1 MFEEDLNYQEFK
13 TISDITDA
21 FTFEATSINVDY
33 LLTLQRNNTG
43 FLKKQ
48 VTIHTYFADIFN
60 ELKNYYQDEDK
71 LELKEFIFALKEKFI
86 KNNALKEYFKSQN
99 SFDYCIILGD
109 RFLPLIPKN
118 LLSTLESYYEKI
130 DLARLLYLDNLNNV
144 NDENN
149 KQTLH
154 EIEENYFNI
163 QSDIKSELCKFLALW
178 IHAYRI
184 EKAYDNVRADS
195 KNLTF
200 SHRFYG
206 WHGNNEIYKINDNL
220 KVEFNSNFGYGDS
233 SYFYIVLY
241 FKDLKIFPFMDWT
254 NYKYANASKMR
265 SYTKRLHEAKIGITE
280 NGRRKDIVEIHQED
294 WDKGMDYLVLACN
307 LAIQDEKQF
316 IETYIWKPVA
326 IMVTDLENIFDRN
339 DDELN
344 REFRSFDYGLEKYQ
358 SQVDIK
364 KIKLMNI
371 KGQKIVGS
379 LDFLSE
385 ISKLREFMDTEI
397 YINRINDI
405 NIRLLPKL
413 TITLEECQKLDKILQ
428 DKINN
433 LFERLK
439 EIWLGKGL
447 SQLEKNIRNLNELQ
461 LKEYENLKD
470 IHTQLSK
477 NKFDLETDKKHN
489 DILLKN
495 ISGYIKKI
503 NFKTVINK

>member
-1 MFEEDLNYQEFK
+1 
-13 TISDITDA
+13 
-21 FTFEATSINVDY
+21 
-33 LLTLQRNNTG
+33 
-43 FLKKQ
+43 
-48 VTIHTYFADIFN
+48 
-60 ELKNYYQDEDK
+60 
-71 LELKEFIFALKEKFI
+71 
-86 KNNALKEYFKSQN
+86 
-99 SFDYCIILGD
+99 
-109 RFLPLIPKN
+109 
-118 LLSTLESYYEKI
+118 
-130 DLARLLYLDNLNNV
+130 
-144 NDENN
+144 
-149 KQTLH
+149 
-154 EIEENYFNI
+154 
-163 QSDIKSELCKFLALW
+163 
-178 IHAYRI
+178 
-184 EKAYDNVRADS
+184 
-195 KNLTF
+195 
-200 SHRFYG
+200 
-206 WHGNNEIYKINDNL
+206 
-220 KVEFNSNFGYGDS
+220 
-233 SYFYIVLY
+233 
-241 FKDLKIFPFMDWT
+241 MDWT

-294 WDKGMDYLVLACN
+294 WDKGMDYLVSACN